1 MRQNG
6 LGKLYERLTPEERFR
21 LDVLASARGDAEES
35 ELLTRTCQRETY
47 TMNHRGY
54 TGRWTGAYELT
65 LRMYIAVNNELAK
78 LQMIDAVRGLVP
90 YSQTLSHNMIF
101 EGYFCGHE
109 SGSRYAWGRAGKDGE
124 PPGYEEDIEES
135 EENADPA
142 TEADMDGLE
151 ATVEEYLGFVPEVLD
166 RLERSL
172 ASDALSLWIALR
184 ASCTVDHRSCMYQQS
199 VLELLA
205 HLRPPHNLYGPQ
217 KLHAW
222 CHVVAF
228 RAPSV
233 LMGEAKPLSHRRML
247 SVRILRSWPT
257 KTPSSKRRWT
267 TSRKPDS
274 ASERLR
280 AS

>member
-54 TGRWTGAYELT
+54 TGRWSGIYEIT
-65 LRMYIAVNNELAK
+65 LRMYIAVGNELAK
-78 LQMIDAVRGLVP
+78 LQMVDAFRELVP
-90 YSQTLSHNMIF
+90 YLQSLSHNMIF

-151 ATVEEYLGFVPEVLD
+151 ATACEYLGFLPEVLD

-172 ASDALSLWIALR
+172 ASDALSLWKGFCAFCEECVGVG
-184 ASCTVDHRSCMYQQS
+184 AQKVAAV
-199 VLELLA
+199 VLE
-205 HLRPPHNLYGPQ
+205 P
-217 KLHAW
+217 
-222 CHVVAF
+222 VAGRIEDLEA
-228 RAPSV
+228 RA
-233 LMGEAKPLSHRRML
+233 
-247 SVRILRSWPT
+247 
-257 KTPSSKRRWT
+257 
-267 TSRKPDS
+267 
-274 ASERLR
+274 ERLGLEADAETVEVIR
-280 AS
+280 EGLAENWRVVEERGV